1 MYIDRKSWLNAT
13 KVVAQKFI
21 EINYSPE
28 VSLFDSFWQA
38 FSFKVNKAL
47 KVDAS
52 GQLTLDSTGQVIAN
66 ISFARDS
73 AIDSVSP
80 VVLPTVAVIMQQ
92 IQKKN
97 FSQSKLEELISSTA
111 AHFGAKPSLTACLV
125 RSLPA
130 LCNEVMSYEPNA
142 SEATVSV
149 ASEPQY
155 KIWTNGKSKIADSID
170 KYEKNKDKYLF
181 WIDLDQKRAKSNLF
195 PDPRAIELLKYIVKN
210 IGHPNPIE
218 NILRNVYKEAPSAVP
233 ESDYNKIEQHLT
245 QLNKYTK
252 RQFRKYLFRNWPKV
266 GLGLENSFRDKY
278 FLFTRLTP
286 LDEQEETDNT

>member
-1 MYIDRKSWLNAT
+1 MYIDRNSWLNAT

-21 EINYSPE
+21 EINYSQD
-28 VSLFDSFWQA
+28 VSFFDMFWQG
-38 FSFKVNKAL
+38 FLFKVDKAL
-47 KVDAS
+47 KVNAS
-52 GQLTLDSTGQVIAN
+52 GQLTLDSTGQAIAN

-97 FSQSKLEELISSTA
+97 LSQSKLEELISSTA

-181 WIDLDQKRAKSNLF
+181 WIDLDAKKHLSPKNNEQILS
-195 PDPRAIELLKYIVKN
+195 PRSIELLRCLVENVGNRKSIDDVLIDVFDDNTSLTKKHDKSK
-210 IGHPNPIE
+210 IGQQLTKLH
-218 NILRNVYKEAPSAVP
+218 KH
-233 ESDYNKIEQHLT
+233 SDS
-245 QLNKYTK
+245 
-252 RQFRKYLFRNWPKV
+252 QFRKYLFSKWFEN
-266 GLGLENSFRDKY
+266 GLGLKDSFKDKY
-278 FLFTRLTP
+278 FLFSRL
-286 LDEQEETDNT
+286 